1 MKTANVLKMMTGVL
15 AAGLAW
21 CAMADGSGINNVVV
35 RQRWPWSRL
44 VDIDY
49 VLEGD
54 PANKMDIQV
63 TAKDGSVPLD
73 LPPDSLSGHL
83 HDVTPGPRRIIF
95 DPTKTAYTNSQM
107 LTQFSV
113 TLQPAPVPLYMIVDL
128 TKAVGADGQIEYVYP
143 GDARL
148 ETYGRFTN
156 VWFGVTNDVY
166 KTDKLVLRRVS
177 AGSFKMGSSAVNV
190 TLTKP
195 FYAGVFEM
203 TQRQYERV
211 MDLTAGTNPSYFNNP
226 SCYAQRPVEC
236 CSYPDLR
243 GSSNDTPS
251 VNWPATGSYVK
262 PTSVMGKLR
271 SKTGISDFDLPT
283 EAQWEYLCRA
293 GTTTRFNDG
302 DANANTEGDNGQT
315 NQWMNAL
322 GRYQYNGGYCFRSN
336 GTWWWPDQSCTESN
350 GTAWVG
356 TYLPNNWGIYDTHG
370 NVWEWG
376 LDYWKDSLSAATD
389 PVGETA
395 GSERVIRGGDW
406 TGKPSQV
413 ASGARYH
420 MDPANEQAWLGFRVV
435 ITLQ

>member
-166 KTDKLVLRRVS
+166 KTDKLVLRRVA
-177 AGSFKMGSSAVNV
+177 AGSVKMGGYADV

-211 MDLTAGTNPSYFNNP
+211 MDLAAGSNPSYFNNS
-226 SCYAQRPVEC
+226 SCYAKRPVEC
-236 CSYPDLR
+236 CSYTDLR
-243 GSSNDTPS
+243 GSSNDMPS
-251 VNWPATGSYVK
+251 VNWPVTGSYVK
-262 PTSVMGKLR
+262 PTSVMGILR

-302 DANANTEGDNGQT
+302 DANANTDGDNAKT
-315 NQWMNAL
+315 NAWMNAL
-322 GRYQYNGGYCFRSN
+322 GRYKYNGGFN
-336 GTWWWPDQSCTESN
+336 FDGGTFAWPFKTCTESS

-356 TYLPNNWGIYDTHG
+356 TYLPNNWGIYDAHG
-370 NVWEWG
+370 NIWEWA
-376 LDYWKDSLSAATD
+376 LDYWTDSLAAATD
-389 PVGETA
+389 PVGVIA

-406 TGKPSQV
+406 TLSPNQENSSQRYMYNPAV
-413 ASGARYH
+413 NAR
-420 MDPANEQAWLGFRVV
+420 QAWLGFRVV
-435 ITLQ
+435 RTLQ